1 MLTNTKK
8 GVWKWP
14 QIGGRGHSTRNNFQ
28 ITQAIGTKL
37 GVILSHYEPLLHN
50 KYQLSRQFMKGA
62 FGGMK
67 KGTKLRKNW

>member
-1 MLTNTKK
+1 M
-8 GVWKWP
+8 
-14 QIGGRGHSTRNNFQ
+14 HNNFQ

-50 KYQLSRQFMKGA
+50 KYQLFRQFMKGA

-67 KGTKLRKNW
+67 KRPNLKKKLIKSIPEYLSCIHQKWP